1 MFSEA
6 LGLPSVAVFVR
17 MFLGALFKLLLGI
30 FAHEIAQFKKLHLLQ
45 ESVDSKTLVIH
56 RLNYL
61 FSASSNWDV
70 ARGALFLSA

>member
-1 MFSEA
+1 
-6 LGLPSVAVFVR
+6 

-30 FAHEIAQFKKLHLLQ
+30 FAHEIAQVKKLHLLQ
-45 ESVDSKTLVIH
+45 ESVDSKSVIH